1 MRTFRKKE
9 LCMIETLGTLEDGI
23 LLFIQDSV
31 RNSVLTPFFVF
42 VTRLGDRGFIWIVF
56 SLLLLLSPK
65 TRKTGCMGLLALLL
79 SLLVNNLFLK
89 NFVGRSRPFD
99 AIQALMPLIPGPH
112 DFSFPSG
119 HTASSFAAAGVFFR
133 RLPGRLGVPA
143 IILAA
148 LIAVSRLYVGVH
160 YPTDVLFGMLSGLV
174 LSFAAQEMV
183 DALSRARGPRG

>member
-1 MRTFRKKE
+1 
-9 LCMIETLGTLEDGI
+9 MIETLGALEDGI

-31 RNSVLTPFFVF
+31 RCSALTPFFVF
-42 VTRLGDRGFIWIVF
+42 VTRLGDRGFIWIMI

-89 NFVGRSRPFD
+89 NLVERSRPFD
-99 AIQALMPLIPGPH
+99 VIQALTPLIPGPH

-133 RLPGRLGVPA
+133 RLPKRLGAPV

-160 YPTDVLFGMLSGLV
+160 YPSDVLFGMLSGLA
-174 LSFAAQEMV
+174 LSFAAQKMITV
-183 DALSRARGPRG
+183 LSGGHCPNGQGKGEIRR